1 MTVIVM
7 FQYCGYYMA
16 RDPEAG
22 EKSTPLAC
30 AWLLLFS
37 PTLRISCAVELGD
50 ASAGDGIL
58 VPIYV
63 TSVHV

>member
-16 RDPEAG
+16 RDP
-22 EKSTPLAC
+22 LAC
-30 AWLLLFS
+30 AWLLLFP

-58 VPIYV
+58 VRIHV